1 MLITKHYIKPIGRKH
16 FATKVRLYFPVRQHC
31 LKGGGEQMHA
41 NVGNITSVQRVVA
54 VMVGGK
60 AVNHQELY
68 ARNDV
73 FSIGFGKVLCKERI
87 TGLKIGR
94 HFASLMMISAISHKT
109 VLFTVV
115 DQGYLDFLF

>member
-1 MLITKHYIKPIGRKH
+1 
-16 FATKVRLYFPVRQHC
+16 
-31 LKGGGEQMHA
+31 MHA
-41 NVGNITSVQRVVA
+41 NVENITSVPRVLA
-54 VMVGGK
+54 VMVGRK

-68 ARNDV
+68 AQNDV

-94 HFASLMMISAISHKT
+94 HFACLMMISAISHKT
-109 VLFTVV
+109 VLFAVV